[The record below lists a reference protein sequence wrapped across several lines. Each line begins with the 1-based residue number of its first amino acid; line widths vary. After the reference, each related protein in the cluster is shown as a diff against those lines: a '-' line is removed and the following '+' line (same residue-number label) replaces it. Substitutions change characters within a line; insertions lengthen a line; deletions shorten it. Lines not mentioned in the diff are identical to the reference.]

1 MIHVLDVVED
11 VADVLNQVADVVIH
25 LADVV
30 NRVADLVILLPHV
43 VHHLAEVVILLP
55 NVVHYVAEV
64 VIHVADVVH
73 HVVDVVIHVIG
84 PSHLP
89 RMGLRYLSLLHH
101 WVMRDVLDNLPWPG
115 FRPDGGLLLPLPTAQ
130 WSARL
135 PPALAWSGPTLR
147 RKHEFHATLLNR
159 ACGSAARQALGDEG
173 VRRLFQAQDWT
184 LRRTGDARLLH
195 KPGKPPAHSLIEIL
209 DLPALAAFRNAL
221 ADATGQELPPVP
233 PHVTLYTA
241 GKPEGIGLP
250 DNATLERFQIAR
262 LRLPGIGNR
271 PPPPLPDTLEAAY
284 RATEYRVDEAP
295 GLIIRIG
302 EHQAAC
308 DALLD
313 RHHVTR
319 ALLLSAC
326 NPYSEPGSE
335 AGNQLRH
342 ALLAT
347 PAGLERRRRVAAL
360 N

>member
-1 MIHVLDVVED
+1 MRS
-11 VADVLNQVADVVIH
+11 QPM
-25 LADVV
+25 
-30 NRVADLVILLPHV
+30 PHD
-43 VHHLAEVVILLP
+43 A
-55 NVVHYVAEV
+55 A
-64 VIHVADVVH
+64 
-73 HVVDVVIHVIG
+73 
-84 PSHLP
+84 
-89 RMGLRYLSLLHH
+89 
-101 WVMRDVLDNLPWPG
+101 MRDGFETLPWPG
-115 FRPDGGLLLPLPTAQ
+115 FRPDGGLLLPLLDAQ

-173 VRRLFQAQDWT
+173 ARRLFQAQDWT

-195 KPGKPPAHSLIEIL
+195 KSGKPPAHSLIEVV
-209 DLPALAAFRNAL
+209 DLPALAAFRSAL
-221 ADATGQELPPVP
+221 ADATGQALPPVP

-250 DNATLERFQIAR
+250 DHATLERLQIAR

-342 ALLAT
+342 ALLAAELGNAGLRSLPAEGLDPSGQWPPEASLLVLGAT
-347 PAGLERRRRVAAL
+347 PAQEDALLRDYEQHAAVVFQRGRVAEL
-360 N
+360 VWHREMRTVTDG